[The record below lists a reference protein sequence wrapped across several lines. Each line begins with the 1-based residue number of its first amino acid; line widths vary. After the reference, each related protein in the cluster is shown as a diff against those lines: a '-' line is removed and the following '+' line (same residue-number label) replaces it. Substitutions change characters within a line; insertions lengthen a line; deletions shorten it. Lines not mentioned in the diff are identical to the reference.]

1 VRLLPEEVPADA
13 DFIAATAGA
22 VATQAASGA
31 RVRLHCAEL
40 AATRHRW
47 WVRLVGTDFD
57 VQVWT
62 PPPAGDGGASI
73 SVWGWIQSAMPASVR
88 FPAWSQPLLRCARD
102 LPYGS
107 GLTPVSQAETRTPRE
122 RWGTR
127 PDTPQAPA
135 VAAARSPPPPPPP
148 PPGGGGGGGAAPPP
162 PIPPCPLPQR
172 LAHAPAHCW
181 VFYQGSN

>member
-1 VRLLPEEVPADA
+1 MRLLPEEVPADA

-107 GLTPVSQAETRTPRE
+107 GLTPVSQAETRTPCE

-127 PDTPQAPA
+127 P
-135 VAAARSPPPPPPP
+135 ARHASRPRRRSRALTPPPPPSPRRGGGGGGGRPAPLGGPP
-148 PPGGGGGGGAAPPP
+148 GAGGGGGGGGGAT
-162 PIPPCPLPQR
+162 R
-172 LAHAPAHCW
+172 
-181 VFYQGSN
+181 G